1 MSKLGGR
8 DMEDIYKEP
17 NRKAWLKAEINRH
30 EYARKRLSEAKAWL
44 MIPKAEPEDVDIY
57 LDEFLCVED
66 INAISEL
73 IDSLIEKEIYR
84 FEGALWRMENAD
96 R

>member
-1 MSKLGGR
+1 
-8 DMEDIYKEP
+8 MEDIYKEP
-17 NRKAWLKAEINRH
+17 DRKAWLKAELNRH
-30 EYARKRLSEAKAWL
+30 KYARERLNEAKSWL
-44 MIPKAEPEDVDIY
+44 MVPKADPEDVDIY
-57 LDEFLCVED
+57 LDEFLCLED

-96 R
+96 RQRTE

>member
-1 MSKLGGR
+1 
-8 DMEDIYKEP
+8 MEDIYKEP
-17 NRKAWLKAEINRH
+17 DRKAWLKAEIKRH
-30 EYARKRLSEAKAWL
+30 EYARQRLNDAKAWL

-57 LDEFLCVED
+57 LDDILCEED

-84 FEGALWRMENAD
+84 FEGALWRMEKEE
-96 R
+96 

>member
-1 MSKLGGR
+1 
-8 DMEDIYKEP
+8 MEDIYKEP
-17 NRKAWLKAEINRH
+17 DRKAWLKAEINRH
-30 EYARKRLSEAKAWL
+30 EYVRKRLNEAKAWL
-44 MIPKAEPEDVDIY
+44 MIPRVKPDEADIY
-57 LDEFLCVED
+57 LNNILYEEE

-96 R
+96 GQRTE

>member
-1 MSKLGGR
+1 
-8 DMEDIYKEP
+8 MEDIYKEP
-17 NRKAWLKAEINRH
+17 DRKAWLRAEINRH
-30 EYARKRLSEAKAWL
+30 EYARQRLNEAKAWL
-44 MIPKAEPEDVDIY
+44 MIPKVEPGEKDVY
-57 LDEFLCVED
+57 LDDILCVED

-96 R
+96 GQRIE

>member
-1 MSKLGGR
+1 
-8 DMEDIYKEP
+8 MEDIYKEP
-17 NRKAWLKAEINRH
+17 NRKAWLKAEINRY
-30 EYARKRLSEAKAWL
+30 EYVRKRLSDAKAWL

-57 LDEFLCVED
+57 LDEFLCMED

-96 R
+96 GQRTE

>member
-1 MSKLGGR
+1 
-8 DMEDIYKEP
+8 MEDIYKEP
-17 NRKAWLKAEINRH
+17 DRKAWLKAEINRH
-30 EYARKRLSEAKAWL
+30 EYVRKRLSDAKAWL

-96 R
+96 RQGTE

>member
-1 MSKLGGR
+1 
-8 DMEDIYKEP
+8 
-17 NRKAWLKAEINRH
+17 
-30 EYARKRLSEAKAWL
+30 

-84 FEGALWRMENAD
+84 FEGALWRMENVD
-96 R
+96 GQRTE